1 MIAYKLHRLGAF
13 SFGRFQELKTAYREA
28 YVAQKAADALSVQ
41 MREARK
47 PGLQAQ
53 PTTRA
58 RDTRLTASVPRPS
71 APMLPW
77 IGDAQQF

>member
-47 PGLQAQ
+47 PGLQA
-53 PTTRA
+53 
-58 RDTRLTASVPRPS
+58 
-71 APMLPW
+71 
-77 IGDAQQF
+77 